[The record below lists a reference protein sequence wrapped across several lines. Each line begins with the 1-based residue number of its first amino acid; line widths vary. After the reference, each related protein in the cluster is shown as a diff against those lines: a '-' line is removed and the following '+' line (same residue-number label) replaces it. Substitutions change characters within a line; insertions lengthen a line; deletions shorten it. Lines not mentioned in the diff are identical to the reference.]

1 MTFARKSALAVA
13 SFAVL
18 MAVAAAPV
26 RFDGVRLIEQA
37 AWARHG
43 ADDGAHHDR
52 NDDRGRGGHGRDDR
66 GGGDRGGN
74 SGRH

>member
-1 MTFARKSALAVA
+1 MTFVKKSALAVA
-13 SFAVL
+13 SLAVL

-26 RFDGVRLIEQA
+26 RFDGLRLADQA

-43 ADDGAHHDR
+43 ADDGANHDK

-66 GGGDRGGN
+66 GGN